1 MPIRPLAPDMTSDAT
16 PNSREASWTLPYAA
30 RLGSSVRSKGLYMQI
45 RSHLPKALQ
54 KALTIKGGELKLRMA
69 VDATDEFDTAYAI
82 VSEAL
87 MGLEDRPVIPR
98 EIEDILGISSAERR
112 RWLADGRLPSA
123 GTRTVKLR
131 GRGTITFH
139 VFDPAFVAEVLSGD
153 LIVEWREHDAE
164 AAAERRRQATWKARQ
179 KRLQKADGANERTET
194 PNDVDDAPRLLG
206 WKEFAKTGLP

>member
-1 MPIRPLAPDMTSDAT
+1 
-16 PNSREASWTLPYAA
+16 
-30 RLGSSVRSKGLYMQI
+30 MQI

-54 KALTIKGGELKLRMA
+54 KALSVKGGELKLRMP
-69 VDATDEFDTAYAI
+69 VDATDDFEAACAI

-87 MGLEDRPVIPR
+87 LGLADRPVIPR

-153 LIVEWREHDAE
+153 LIVEWRERDAE
-164 AAAERRRQATWKARQ
+164 AAAERRRQATWRARQ
-179 KRLQKADGANERTET
+179 KRLEKAKEASEARTEA
-194 PNDVDDAPRLLG
+194 PLEDVDDTPQLPG